1 MYLSIFSLWP
11 VLHIL
16 LNNIINK
23 STTSIIDKI
32 EHLRHPDSI
41 TYVKDYRKVNRNIIS
56 AIHSVGCSL
65 GCILTLFTE
74 SQLIMGFTILY
85 SISYFIWDSYYIV
98 VNDNADDFPFLFH
111 HMVSIYML
119 KLILDG
125 YLRYYLLLFII
136 IGEVSNFPYYV
147 VYHKLKTLSNDKD
160 DVKLWRHIQICWF
173 VFLRFIV
180 FGYYAFEF
188 PYVVDN
194 YLLLVLS
201 YMMYFLGIYWGV
213 GQVRGIYKDYY
224 VKDKPA

>member
-1 MYLSIFSLWP
+1 MFLSIFSLWP

-23 STTSIIDKI
+23 PIPSIIDKI
-32 EHLRHPDSI
+32 EHLRRPDSI
-41 TYVKDYRKVNRNIIS
+41 TYVKNYRKINRNIIS
-56 AIHSVGCSL
+56 ATHSVGCAL
-65 GCILTLFTE
+65 GSILTFFTE

-147 VYHKLKTLSNDKD
+147 VYHKLKTLSKDKN

-180 FGYYAFEF
+180 FGYYALEL

-194 YLLLVLS
+194 YLLAVLC
-201 YMMYFLGIYWGV
+201 YMMYFLGIYWSV

-224 VKDKPA
+224 ITDKTA